1 MAVPT
6 DLEVAKY
13 LKVDDLVEDDPEE
26 LAFINDLIKVAQ
38 EDLTDSGIKNK
49 ETARYGMAIKLLAAN
64 YYEERRPQAVGTI
77 TSNLN
82 YSLERIILQ
91 LKAAELPGSD
101 LS

>member
-6 DLEVAKY
+6 NLEVAKY
-13 LKVDDLVEDDPEE
+13 LRIDDLVESDPEE
-26 LAFINDLIKVAQ
+26 LIFIDELIEVAQ

-49 ETARYGMAIKLLAAN
+49 ETARYGMAIKLLVAN
-64 YYEERRPQAVGTI
+64 YYEERRPQAIGTI

-101 LS
+101 PS